1 MLGNLRVAQKVN
13 GVPDFS
19 QEVISLAT
27 DGIIHGNCIN
37 ARFYSNQTNQKQ
49 FLFLGAP
56 HFSDFSVSGDIVNI
70 RLTNDID
77 LSDLAART
85 LYLDSPIETDAV
97 WSMNNTFL
105 LGESFLLPIE
115 AKINEQPLNVGQ
127 LTGEISFNE
136 PRILKV
142 RR

>member
-1 MLGNLRVAQKVN
+1 M
-13 GVPDFS
+13 
-19 QEVISLAT
+19 
-27 DGIIHGNCIN
+27 
-37 ARFYSNQTNQKQ
+37 
-49 FLFLGAP
+49 
-56 HFSDFSVSGDIVNI
+56 NI

-97 WSMNNTFL
+97 WSMNKTFL